1 MVQESDVEWWADS
14 ESSESDYST
23 DSDLAEVMTNQVK
36 LWLSNDQTTGMP
48 YVLLVW
54 TARQTD

>member
-23 DSDLAEVMTNQVK
+23 DSDLADEVITKQVK
-36 LWLSNDQTTGMP
+36 LLLSKQPN
-48 YVLLVW
+48 YWYAV
-54 TARQTD
+54 